1 MVGFSDNIPCRI
13 ATLYQAFYEIMDIT
27 VRMQSWNLWFVEV
40 TRHIKTKFQSPGI
53 KTQIFF
59 FFEGELYLTPTL
71 ELLHM
76 IGSLVFF

>member
-27 VRMQSWNLWFVEV
+27 VRMQLWNLRFVEV

-53 KTQIFF
+53 KTQNFF
-59 FFEGELYLTPTL
+59 FLKGNFIQLPRWSFY
-71 ELLHM
+71 
-76 IGSLVFF
+76 I